1 LSTVNREDLI
11 ERARERSEG
20 SVAPE
25 DWGELLE
32 LDEDGGS
39 FVGRYVGEAI
49 DERWEPART
58 VYLFI
63 DEQDAPCYMPAR
75 FRLEQEMA
83 RVSSG
88 ETVAIYRGPDAETRT
103 GNTVHTYGVES
114 EPASTPAQPTEDDEL
129 PY

>member
-1 LSTVNREDLI
+1 MSTVNRDELI
-11 ERARERSEG
+11 ARARERSEG

-39 FVGRYVGEAI
+39 FVGRYVGEAV
-49 DERWEPART
+49 DDRWEPART

-63 DEQDAPCYMPAR
+63 DERDAPCYMPAR

-83 RVSSG
+83 RVTPG
-88 ETVAIYRGPDAETRT
+88 ETVAIYRGPDAETKT

-114 EPASTPAQPTEDDEL
+114 EPTSETAAAEGDGL